1 MSEGAGLLAILLLI
15 VFCWAI
21 LVTIYG
27 AALVLV
33 EHFWLGLF
41 LLIFLSPIF
50 FIWAFYR
57 GIIGTND

>member
-1 MSEGAGLLAILLLI
+1 MGEGLLAICFFIL
-15 VFCWAI
+15 FCWAI

-27 AALVLV
+27 AALILV
-33 EHFWLGLF
+33 EYFWIGLF

-50 FIWAFYR
+50 FTWAFFR